1 MTAGLTNLPSDKRL
15 RTLAVAP
22 DPGTRHRDACSRVL
36 ALHGLHGLR
45 ELHALNTLSATPPGQ
60 TCQTS
65 QTSQDA
71 P

>member
-1 MTAGLTNLPSDKRL
+1 MTAGLTNLPSDKPL

-22 DPGTRHRDACSRVL
+22 DPGTRHRDACPRAL
-36 ALHGLHGLR
+36 ALHGLH
-45 ELHALNTLSATPPGQ
+45 ELHALNTLSATPRGQ

-65 QTSQDA
+65 QPSQDA

>member
-1 MTAGLTNLPSDKRL
+1 MTTWLSNLPRDKPL

-22 DPGTRHRDACSRVL
+22 DPGTRHLDACPRAL
-36 ALHGLHGLR
+36 ALHGLCELHA
-45 ELHALNTLSATPPGQ
+45 LHALNTLSATPPGQ